1 MVTLTLLD
9 LQALVPPQRWCFENE
24 SMIRIG
30 RSPDNHV
37 VLNST
42 LVSRYHLELR
52 RTDTADPNSSWE
64 IVNQGRN
71 GTFLNGILVTQG
83 LLLDGSV
90 LQLAQGGPTLKFQ
103 IQTTTAQP
111 HRPALLGCPHLGNP
125 PDNLFCIYCGQPLQV
140 ERQIR
145 QYQLLRPLGQGGM
158 GTTYLVWDA
167 AQAAIAQTAQG
178 QAKQSPLRVLKEMNA
193 DMATIAKAQEL
204 FEREARI
211 LQTLRH
217 PGIPQFFDYFV
228 EGGSKY
234 LVMEMIQG
242 QDLEKQIYQQGPVK
256 LSQALEWMIQTC
268 QVLDYIHSQHP
279 PIIHR
284 DIKPANLMVRH
295 HNQQIVVLDF
305 GAVKEFGTPLGTRIG
320 AEGYSAPEQERGHP
334 VTQSDLYA
342 IAPTLVFLITGEP
355 PYGFYRKRGSEY
367 RFRPEGI
374 PTLTPRLQAVLEQ
387 ATHPKASDRY
397 QTALELAQA
406 LARCL

>member
-9 LQALVPPQRWCFENE
+9 PQALIPPQRWCFENE
-24 SMIRIG
+24 PVIRIG
-30 RSPDNHV
+30 RSPDNHI
-37 VLNST
+37 VLDST
-42 LVSRYHLELR
+42 LVSRYHVELR
-52 RTDTADPNSSWE
+52 RIDAADLSSTWE

-71 GTFLNGILVTQG
+71 GTFLSGILVTQG
-83 LLLDGSV
+83 WLQDGSL

-103 IQTTTAQP
+103 IQTTTAQVYRSLGSGCS
-111 HRPALLGCPHLGNP
+111 HRGNVSS
-125 PDNLFCIYCGQPLQV
+125 NLFCVHCGQPLQV

-167 AQAAIAQTAQG
+167 AKAAADRMAQPALRE
-178 QAKQSPLRVLKEMNA
+178 SPLRVLKEMNA
-193 DMATIAKAQEL
+193 DMAAIAKAQEL

-211 LQTLRH
+211 LQSLHH

-228 EGGSKY
+228 ENGKKY

-242 QDLEKQIYQQGPVK
+242 QDLERQIYQQGPAK
-256 LSQALEWMIQTC
+256 LKQALEWMIQTC
-268 QVLDYIHSQHP
+268 QVLNYLHQQHP
-279 PIIHR
+279 PVIHR

-305 GAVKEFGTPLGTRIG
+305 GAVKEFGTPVGTRIG
-320 AEGYSAPEQERGHP
+320 AEGYSAPEQERGQP

-342 IAPTLVFLITGEP
+342 IAPTLVFLVTGKTP
-355 PYGFYRKRGSEY
+355 DKFYRKRGSEY

-374 PTLTPRLQAVLEQ
+374 PTLTPKLQAVLECV
-387 ATHPKASDRY
+387 THPKVSDRY

-406 LARCL
+406 LASCL

>member
-1 MVTLTLLD
+1 
-9 LQALVPPQRWCFENE
+9 
-24 SMIRIG
+24 IG
-30 RSPDNHV
+30 RSPDNHI

-42 LVSRYHLELR
+42 LVSRYHVELR
-52 RTDTADPNSSWE
+52 RTDTADLNSSWE
-64 IVNQGRN
+64 VVNQGRN
-71 GTFLNGILVTQG
+71 GTFLNGILVAQG
-83 LLLDGSV
+83 LLLDGSL

-103 IQTTTAQP
+103 LQTTTVQTY
-111 HRPALLGCPHLGNP
+111 RPAVLGCPHLGNSS
-125 PDNLFCIYCGQPLQV
+125 DNLFCIYCGQPLQV

-167 AQAAIAQTAQG
+167 AKAAIAQTAQG
-178 QAKQSPLRVLKEMNA
+178 QAKKSPLRVLKEMNA

-211 LQTLRH
+211 LQTLHH

-268 QVLDYIHSQHP
+268 QVLDYMHSQNP
-279 PIIHR
+279 SIIHR

-295 HNQQIVVLDF
+295 HSQQIVVLDF

-342 IAPTLVFLITGEP
+342 IAPTLVFLITGET
-355 PYGFYRKRGSEY
+355 PYRFYRKRGSEY

-374 PTLTPRLQAVLEQ
+374 PTITPRLQAVLEQ
-387 ATHPKASDRY
+387 ASHPQVSDRY
-397 QTALELAQA
+397 QTAPELAQA
-406 LARCL
+406 LASCL

>member
-1 MVTLTLLD
+1 
-9 LQALVPPQRWCFENE
+9 
-24 SMIRIG
+24 MIRIG
-30 RSPDNHV
+30 RSPDNHI

-42 LVSRYHLELR
+42 LVSRYHVELR
-52 RTDTADPNSSWE
+52 RTDTADLNSSWE
-64 IVNQGRN
+64 VVNQGRN
-71 GTFLNGILVTQG
+71 GTFLNGILVAQG
-83 LLLDGSV
+83 LLLDGSL

-103 IQTTTAQP
+103 LQTTTVQTY
-111 HRPALLGCPHLGNP
+111 RPAVLGCPHLGNSS
-125 PDNLFCIYCGQPLQV
+125 DNLFCIYCGQPLQV

-167 AQAAIAQTAQG
+167 AKAAIAQTAQG
-178 QAKQSPLRVLKEMNA
+178 QAKKSPLRVLKEMNA

-211 LQTLRH
+211 LQTLHH

-268 QVLDYIHSQHP
+268 QVLDYMHSQNP
-279 PIIHR
+279 SIIHR

-295 HNQQIVVLDF
+295 HSQQIVVLDF

-342 IAPTLVFLITGEP
+342 IAPTLVFLITGET
-355 PYGFYRKRGSEY
+355 PYRFYRKRGSEY

-374 PTLTPRLQAVLEQ
+374 PTITPRLQAVLEQ
-387 ATHPKASDRY
+387 ASHPQVSDRY
-397 QTALELAQA
+397 QTAPELAQA
-406 LARCL
+406 LASCL

>member
-1 MVTLTLLD
+1 
-9 LQALVPPQRWCFENE
+9 
-24 SMIRIG
+24 MIRIG
-30 RSPDNHV
+30 RSPDNHI

-42 LVSRYHLELR
+42 LVSRYHVELR
-52 RTDTADPNSSWE
+52 RTDMADLNSSWE
-64 IVNQGRN
+64 VVNQGRN
-71 GTFLNGILVTQG
+71 GTFLNGILVAQG
-83 LLLDGSV
+83 LLLDGSL

-103 IQTTTAQP
+103 LQTTTVQTY
-111 HRPALLGCPHLGNP
+111 RPAVLGCPHLGNSS
-125 PDNLFCIYCGQPLQV
+125 DNLFCIYCGQPLQV

-167 AQAAIAQTAQG
+167 AKAAIAQTAQG
-178 QAKQSPLRVLKEMNA
+178 QAKKSPLRVLKEMNA

-211 LQTLRH
+211 LQTLHH

-268 QVLDYIHSQHP
+268 QVLDYMHSQNP
-279 PIIHR
+279 SIIHR

-295 HNQQIVVLDF
+295 HSQQIVVLDF

-342 IAPTLVFLITGEP
+342 IAPTLVFLITGET
-355 PYGFYRKRGSEY
+355 PYRFYRKRGSEY

-374 PTLTPRLQAVLEQ
+374 PTITPRLQAVLEQ
-387 ATHPKASDRY
+387 ASHPQVSDRY
-397 QTALELAQA
+397 QTAPELAQA
-406 LARCL
+406 LASCL